1 MFVTACFDSGVAGR
15 CPDPLFPVAPRGAR
29 NPAES
34 DETWKNVA
42 ALTANGVGTCGADDN
57 QAQAG
62 HLIPQRVTDTL
73 AAGAHPGSYNGQDAY
88 NDMLIPFVKVVRSGA
103 RDKDGNLPPKVWREE
118 QTNPTL
124 TQFDQGDTRATTAIV
139 QPTFSFDTQFGSNAN
154 IFDNLSPTLKA
165 TQTSPSIANQLAVR
179 RLTPLECERLM
190 GWPDDHTLHRAD
202 GKTNSDSTRY
212 KQCGNGV
219 ATPVAAWIAKHLRNL
234 L

>member
-1 MFVTACFDSGVAGR
+1 MTF
-15 CPDPLFPVAPRGAR
+15 
-29 NPAES
+29 
-34 DETWKNVA
+34 
-42 ALTANGVGTCGADDN
+42 
-57 QAQAG
+57 
-62 HLIPQRVTDTL
+62 IPQRVTGTP

-103 RDKDGNLPPKVWREE
+103 RDKDGNLPPEVWREE

-124 TQFDQGDTRATTAIV
+124 TQFDQGDTRTTTAV
-139 QPTFSFDTQFGSNAN
+139 VFHPHFSDGARPQPDGKSPACTAFWGTGGNNGTMVAQPTTTPD
-154 IFDNLSPTLKA
+154 
-165 TQTSPSIANQLAVR
+165 LAVR
-179 RLTPLECERLM
+179 RLTPLECERLQ
-190 GWPDDHTLHRAD
+190 GFPDNHTLHRAD